1 VESFAATLEE
11 AMQADLLVHV
21 ADASSSEH
29 ELSEML
35 SAVEA
40 VLSDIDASD
49 RAQLLVLNKIDL
61 VDEKRRR
68 ELSFR
73 YPRAIQVSGATGEG
87 TTQLCEAIDRWFV
100 SRLRLM
106 RLLVPYDEGK
116 RLSELHDLA
125 GEVRREDTFQGV
137 RVDARVPAELAGRF
151 ERFSI
156 EGIGQNGHESE

>member
-1 VESFAATLEE
+1 
-11 AMQADLLVHV
+11 
-21 ADASSSEH
+21 
-29 ELSEML
+29 
-35 SAVEA
+35 
-40 VLSDIDASD
+40 
-49 RAQLLVLNKIDL
+49 
-61 VDEKRRR
+61 
-68 ELSFR
+68 
-73 YPRAIQVSGATGEG
+73 
-87 TTQLCEAIDRWFV
+87 
-100 SRLRLM
+100 M